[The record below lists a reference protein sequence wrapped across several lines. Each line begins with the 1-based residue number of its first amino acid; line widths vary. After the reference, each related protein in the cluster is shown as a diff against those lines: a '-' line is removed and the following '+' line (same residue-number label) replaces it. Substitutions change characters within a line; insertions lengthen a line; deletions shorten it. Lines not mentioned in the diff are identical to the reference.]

1 LKTINLT
8 FIYNFSKETVK
19 LMAMRGMGGIAG
31 VFVAIAITM
40 LIGILVIQSIVS
52 SVNQSGWTSQAN
64 STWTSVQT
72 NIWAAFGLL
81 VIIPLVV
88 GAVIILRVIGGGGRG
103 GEM

>member
-1 LKTINLT
+1 M
-8 FIYNFSKETVK
+8 S
-19 LMAMRGMGGIAG
+19 MGGVRGIAG

-40 LIGILVIQSIVS
+40 LIGIMVIQGIIS
-52 SVNQSGWTSQAN
+52 SVNQAGWSASAN
-64 STWTSVQT
+64 STWTSTIQ

-88 GAVIILRVIGGGGRG
+88 GAVIILRVIGGGG

>member
-1 LKTINLT
+1 M
-8 FIYNFSKETVK
+8 S
-19 LMAMRGMGGIAG
+19 MRGLGGIAG

-40 LIGILVIQSIVS
+40 LIGIMVIQGIIS
-52 SVNQSGWTSQAN
+52 SVNQSGWSASAN

-81 VIIPLVV
+81 VIIPLVI

>member
-1 LKTINLT
+1 
-8 FIYNFSKETVK
+8 VK
-19 LMAMRGMGGIAG
+19 LMSMRGLGGIAG

-40 LIGILVIQSIVS
+40 LVGLLVIQGVISN
-52 SVNQSGWTSQAN
+52 VNQAGWSQAAN
-64 STWTSVQT
+64 NTWTSVTQ

-81 VIIPLVV
+81 VIIPLIV

>member
-1 LKTINLT
+1 M
-8 FIYNFSKETVK
+8 S
-19 LMAMRGMGGIAG
+19 MRGLGGIAG

-40 LIGILVIQSIVS
+40 LVGILVIQGVISN
-52 SVNQSGWTSQAN
+52 VNQAGWSQAAN
-64 STWTSVQT
+64 STWTSVIQ

-88 GAVIILRVIGGGGRG
+88 GAVIILRVISGGRG

>member
-1 LKTINLT
+1 MSFGGGI
-8 FIYNFSKETVK
+8 
-19 LMAMRGMGGIAG
+19 RGIAG

-40 LIGILVIQSIVS
+40 LIGILVIQGIISN
-52 SVNQSGWTSQAN
+52 VNQAGWSQAAN
-64 STWTSVQT
+64 NTWTSIIN

-88 GAVIILRVIGGGGRG
+88 GAVIILRVIGGGRG

>member
-1 LKTINLT
+1 M
-8 FIYNFSKETVK
+8 S
-19 LMAMRGMGGIAG
+19 MRGLGGIAG

-40 LIGILVIQSIVS
+40 LVGILVIQGVISN
-52 SVNQSGWTSQAN
+52 VNQSGWSQQAN
-64 STWTSVQT
+64 STWTSVIS

-88 GAVIILRVIGGGGRG
+88 GAVIILRVISGGGRG

>member
-1 LKTINLT
+1 M
-8 FIYNFSKETVK
+8 S
-19 LMAMRGMGGIAG
+19 MRGVGGIAG

-40 LIGILVIQSIVS
+40 LIGIMVIQGIVS
-52 SVNQSGWTSQAN
+52 NVNQSGWSASAN

-88 GAVIILRVIGGGGRG
+88 GAVIILRVIGGGGG

>member
-1 LKTINLT
+1 M
-8 FIYNFSKETVK
+8 VK
-19 LMAMRGMGGIAG
+19 LMSMRGLGGIAG

-40 LIGILVIQSIVS
+40 LVGILVIQGIVS
-52 SVNQSGWTSQAN
+52 NVNQAGWSQAAN
-64 STWTSVQT
+64 NTWTSVQT

-88 GAVIILRVIGGGGRG
+88 GAVIILRVIGGGRG

>member
-1 LKTINLT
+1 M
-8 FIYNFSKETVK
+8 S
-19 LMAMRGMGGIAG
+19 MRGLGGIAG

-40 LIGILVIQSIVS
+40 LIGIMVIQGIIT
-52 SVNQSGWTSQAN
+52 SVNQAGWSQAAN

-88 GAVIILRVIGGGGRG
+88 GAVIILRVISGGGGG
-103 GEM
+103 L